1 MDKERYERTEAV
13 YRLLCDKHDII
24 FSSRRELRQ
33 VLNDLYN
40 FGCKLSV
47 LSNNVRTHYYD
58 YGNGI
63 SLSKG
68 GEIFTIV
75 GIYNGNK
82 INYEDISPESEES
95 EEDLLCRFYEL
106 MKSI

>member
-33 VLNDLYN
+33 VLNDLYD

-47 LSNNVRTHYYD
+47 LSNDVRTHYD
-58 YGNGI
+58 YGNAI
-63 SLSKG
+63 SLAENG
-68 GEIFTIV
+68 VICTIV

-82 INYEDISPESEES
+82 INYEDIFPES